1 MYEEVTDSEPETEEE
16 EAVDTEE
23 IEEQEEEQQQQ
34 QPKQQQQ
41 TNKKKIKISDYLNSK
56 DLKRNRKWGPHRGD
70 RVSFW

>member
-16 EAVDTEE
+16 EEAVDTE
-23 IEEQEEEQQQQ
+23 QQQ

-56 DLKRNRKWGPHRGD
+56 DVKRNRK
-70 RVSFW
+70 